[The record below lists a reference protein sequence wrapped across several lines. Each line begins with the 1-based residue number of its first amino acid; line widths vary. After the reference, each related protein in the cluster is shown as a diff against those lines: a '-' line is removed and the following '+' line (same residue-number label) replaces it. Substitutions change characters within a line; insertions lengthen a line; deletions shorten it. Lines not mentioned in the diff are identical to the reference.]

1 MIEDALSALSYLH
14 ENKIAHRDI
23 KSRNIMVCEDMYHCK
38 LADFGLALKDESDTS
53 ASVADF
59 SVVGTIKYSPPE
71 VLNGDRLTIEK
82 LMAADIYSMAL
93 TIVELITEK
102 EPFDGYN
109 QHQLRKA
116 VLAGERPS
124 LKSADVPMD
133 LETLLST
140 CMSEAASKRPSADC
154 FLASYLKAKD
164 QLF

>member
-1 MIEDALSALSYLH
+1 MVSGLKILATKNVEVSPTCEERTRSRLNVRCYCPESLH
-14 ENKIAHRDI
+14 FARPYAAKR
-23 KSRNIMVCEDMYHCK
+23 KSWRQ
-38 LADFGLALKDESDTS
+38 FG
-53 ASVADF
+53 V
-59 SVVGTIKYSPPE
+59 
-71 VLNGDRLTIEK
+71 
-82 LMAADIYSMAL
+82 L
-93 TIVELITEK
+93 TIVELITEE